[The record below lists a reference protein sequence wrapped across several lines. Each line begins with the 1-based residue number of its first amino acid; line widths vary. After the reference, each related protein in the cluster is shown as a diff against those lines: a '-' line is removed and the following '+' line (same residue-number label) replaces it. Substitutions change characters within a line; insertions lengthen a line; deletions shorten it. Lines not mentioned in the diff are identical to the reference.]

1 MTVCCCWCAYS
12 TSQQVAGLGAA
23 LRPHCLNTGNNNNNN
38 SSQAAKSSLDVLY
51 GHFSRYHLHYYY
63 GVLVTCRQLQVHWRL
78 QTSLVKKYVCAARL
92 LFNQPPHIFAL
103 NSIWCTIMTIYEQES
118 RRHDSIPDYS
128 LCQF

>member
-1 MTVCCCWCAYS
+1 MLVCLSVLKCGSWVYEKFYS
-12 TSQQVAGLGAA
+12 NRKHIIGGGGGSSS
-23 LRPHCLNTGNNNNNN
+23 
-38 SSQAAKSSLDVLY
+38 SSQAAKLSLGVLY
-51 GHFSRYHLHYYY
+51 GHFSRYHLRYYY

-78 QTSLVKKYVCAARL
+78 QTSLVKKYMCAARL
-92 LFNQPPHIFAL
+92 LFNQPPPIFAL